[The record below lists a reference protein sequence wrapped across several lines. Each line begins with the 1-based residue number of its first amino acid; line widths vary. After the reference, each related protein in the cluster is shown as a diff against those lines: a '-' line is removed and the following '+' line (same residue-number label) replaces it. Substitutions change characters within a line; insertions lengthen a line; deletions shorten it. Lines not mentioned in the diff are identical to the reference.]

1 VLAKIKWDQ
10 IAELLYVAPV
20 AGLTV
25 AITFSVLILGV
36 ARAGDAQRT
45 GASRAAA
52 GYSLLALVAML
63 AFAGTVVFGVQVI
76 VSK

>member
-1 VLAKIKWDQ
+1 MLAKIEWDQ

-45 GASRAAA
+45 GASRTAAA
-52 GYSLLALVAML
+52 YSLLAVVAML
-63 AFAGTVVFGVQVI
+63 AFAATVVFGVQVI
-76 VSK
+76 ITK